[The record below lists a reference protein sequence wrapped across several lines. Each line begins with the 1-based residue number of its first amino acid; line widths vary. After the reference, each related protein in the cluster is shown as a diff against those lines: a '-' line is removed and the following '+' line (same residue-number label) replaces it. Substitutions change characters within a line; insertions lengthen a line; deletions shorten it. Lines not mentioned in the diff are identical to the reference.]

1 MSEEYTV
8 EVHLVNTM
16 GNDLNVVNA
25 ARVSYDRFKELL
37 DSKDERLIKFLW
49 NNHHTS
55 PFRHPQTQ
63 WRIHAPIFVLRQ
75 WMKHQIGCA
84 WNERSGRYTSFNDCD
99 FWEPESVRGQDPS
112 IKQGPGFVLPNS
124 DSLSSDI
131 KDAYLESYRRYQSLL
146 SKGVCKEQART
157 VLPLGLMSSCVWTAS
172 LQAVLHFLTLRL
184 DTHSQYEI
192 RLYAGQVF
200 KLLRDSGEFD
210 LSLGVWARDFLT
222 TTSRNEDSLIRSLGV
237 HDYVD

>member
-1 MSEEYTV
+1 MTEDYTV
-8 EVHLVNTM
+8 QVSLVNTM
-16 GNDLNVVNA
+16 GDDLNVVNA
-25 ARVSYDRFKELL
+25 ARVSYDRFKEML
-37 DSKDERLIKFLW
+37 DNKDKRLIRFLW
-49 NNHHTS
+49 ENNHTS

-84 WNERSGRYTSFNDCD
+84 WNERSGRYTSFNERD
-99 FWEPESVRGQDPS
+99 FWKPDFVRGQDPS

-124 DSLSSDI
+124 DALTVEMDE
-131 KDAYLESYRRYQSLL
+131 AYQESYRRYQSLL
-146 SKGVCKEQART
+146 KQGVCKEQARM

-184 DTHSQYEI
+184 DTHSQHEM

-200 KLLRDSGEFD
+200 KLLGDSGLFD
-210 LSLGVWARDFLT
+210 LSIGVWALDFLK
-222 TTSRNEDSLIRSLGV
+222 TTSRKQDSLIKLLGV
-237 HDYVD
+237 EDYVS